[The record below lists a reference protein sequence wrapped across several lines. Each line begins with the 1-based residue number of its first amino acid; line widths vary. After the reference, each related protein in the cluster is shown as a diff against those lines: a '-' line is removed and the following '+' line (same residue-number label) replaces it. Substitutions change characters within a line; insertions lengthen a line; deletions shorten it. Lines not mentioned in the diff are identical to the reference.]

1 MVQIELDKPRHLKFD
16 LAAIRDLEANLD
28 GKPLGAV
35 VHDLSRVGINVM
47 VLCMWAGLKHEDA
60 ALNPKLVEKMLSRY
74 ISDGK
79 SLRVLGKKLREALI
93 DETGLFRDEDETA
106 EGNAQAEAA
115 T

>member
-1 MVQIELDKPRHLKFD
+1 MG
-16 LAAIRDLEANLD
+16 AAITMNVELD